1 MSILDL
7 PLDNPEVISPAI
19 VEEVVDLENL
29 MKILIVGMVQSPK
42 KMSCCF

>member
-1 MSILDL
+1 VFILDL

-19 VEEVVDLENL
+19 VEVVDLENL
-29 MKILIVGMVQSPK
+29 MKTLIVGMVQSPK

>member
-1 MSILDL
+1 MSILDF

-19 VEEVVDLENL
+19 VEVVDLENL
-29 MKILIVGMVQSPK
+29 MQILIVGMVQSPE